1 MATAFSLTTVG
12 SLAAFALGACASG
25 FAGAVGPSDVLR
37 PLPPQVFWA
46 GLPPAAASAAA
57 SGTVPLCDRRV
68 DGRILIPG
76 GRSTTGVDQEG
87 LRLIGALCQHEP
99 LGMRCDDEHL
109 KRHFLAE
116 VAAHRVTLSSYAI
129 DRTEVTVAAYGRCV
143 AAGECPPPDCGAGD
157 PRFDQPD
164 LPVTFV
170 DWDAASRLLPV
181 GRREAPDGGR
191 VGVRGARRGGANVP
205 VGQRLQPLP
214 LTTGRCR
221 RATRRT
227 ERTGSWAWRRS
238 GSFPDGATPLGVLD
252 LAGNAA
258 EWVSDF
264 FDVDPRGV
272 GFAPGPVTNP
282 TGPKTGSV
290 HVVRGGDFEDG
301 APFMRAASRND
312 SAGASPT
319 VGFRCVADEGSHRC
333 ESRTSPTCTCFRSR
347 AWVRCG
353 FSTSGSPATPT

>member
-57 SGTVPLCDRRV
+57 SGTVALRPPV

-76 GRSTTGVDQEG
+76 GTFTMGSTEEG

-170 DWDAASRLLPV
+170 DWDAAVAFCRW
-181 GRREAPDGGR
+181 AGGR
-191 VGVRGARRGGANVP
+191 LPTEAEWEYAARGAEGRTFPWGNVYNPYLCNHGSLSASDATDGTDGFVGLAP
-205 VGQRLQPLP
+205 V
-214 LTTGRCR
+214 
-221 RATRRT
+221 
-227 ERTGSWAWRRS
+227 

-319 VGFRCVADEGSHRC
+319 VGFRCAAD
-333 ESRTSPTCTCFRSR
+333 
-347 AWVRCG
+347 VR
-353 FSTSGSPATPT
+353 